1 MKRRTP
7 AASRHAQAME
17 CADRANRRRRTGNR
31 NADKALFRQ
40 AAQHELAA
48 ADSLK
53 QSPRHLGISV
63 LLRSAACLARDA
75 GDLDWARQII
85 ARAQAADPHPAIA
98 PELDDLLAQING
110 SGAHMA

>member
-7 AASRHAQAME
+7 VASRHAQAME
-17 CADRANRRRRTGNR
+17 YADRADRRRRAGNR
-31 NADKALFRQ
+31 NVAKALFRQ
-40 AAQHELAA
+40 ATQHELAA

-53 QSPRHLGISV
+53 SSPQHLGLSL

-75 GDLDWARQII
+75 GDPEWARQII

-98 PELDDLLAQING
+98 PELDDLLAQINSAG
-110 SGAHMA
+110 THPA